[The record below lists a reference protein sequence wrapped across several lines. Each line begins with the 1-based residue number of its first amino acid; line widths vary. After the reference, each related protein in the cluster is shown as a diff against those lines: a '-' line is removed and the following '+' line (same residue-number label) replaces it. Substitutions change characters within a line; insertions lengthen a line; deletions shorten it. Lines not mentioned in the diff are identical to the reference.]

1 MAEIITATF
10 VDGAF
15 VPEQAINV
23 PAGSRVRLTVEPV
36 DQTPAEAAIAAHRRP
51 TAEEIAKFNELCDKM
66 SFKSGLRLT
75 RDQLHER
82 D

>member
-1 MAEIITATF
+1 MNEIITATF

-15 VPEQAINV
+15 VPEQMLALPPGTRVQLTIE
-23 PAGSRVRLTVEPV
+23 PADSSNSPSDLPNTNTSQVADT
-36 DQTPAEAAIAAHRRP
+36 
-51 TAEEIAKFNELCDKM
+51 
-66 SFKSGLRLT
+66 SFYQACQDTKLKSGRRLT